1 MNKDIY
7 DNQKIEYEKYI
18 QGKYQNNF
26 NEREEDEN
34 NNYIKINPEQMFG
47 EESNKGEVFI
57 NQNDNDI
64 NELDVSVNDNNNEYN
79 LDNINNIDE
88 HIDDMN
94 NNLYEEIEEPIN
106 NMENNLMYNNM
117 NIGKENY
124 ELNDNFMNE
133 RKEDNDEGNI
143 QGENYEE
150 YDYKKN
156 FIEDTNNMN
165 NNDAYEENGEK
176 INNGN
181 IKINTINSLENID
194 DKNYYN
200 NMNYF
205 NNIKN
210 YNNKNNINQNTNNNN
225 EIIENDLNDMN
236 NNINMNDKF
245 FGNEEQEE
253 NENEV
258 SKLSIINNIKDI
270 NKKFFGLEAKFKKV
284 KEENQNLKIQL
295 ELEKNKNGNI
305 TLNKAQ
311 IYQNC
316 LKQGNKL
323 IDDIKSKNSKLHSQI
338 DDLESENDS
347 LNYQLIEANKKIKF
361 LEDKLKQTINNS
373 NVNNNIGINKDN
385 NALNEIELMKK
396 KIYDNE
402 LTISKLIYDKKK
414 LEKKMENMN
423 IEYNNKINLMINYKN
438 SEINLLR
445 KLLKEYYT
453 NNNINE
459 NMNDNN
465 NLDFN
470 RNENANEKE
479 LRLILANKDKII
491 QNLNLRLKKYIKDF
505 KNTVET
511 SQLFHESIGEQE
523 KIIHKLI
530 NDKNKLCKIIEETK
544 RANNP
549 INKEIFEN
557 MQKKLGE
564 YKNKIVI
571 LKRKI
576 NELYNINKKYD
587 RDFNGYNNI
596 SPFSHSQRQKTFK
609 MFGTANNFYNAF
621 S

>member
-1 MNKDIY
+1 
-7 DNQKIEYEKYI
+7 
-18 QGKYQNNF
+18 
-26 NEREEDEN
+26 
-34 NNYIKINPEQMFG
+34 
-47 EESNKGEVFI
+47 
-57 NQNDNDI
+57 
-64 NELDVSVNDNNNEYN
+64 
-79 LDNINNIDE
+79 
-88 HIDDMN
+88 
-94 NNLYEEIEEPIN
+94 
-106 NMENNLMYNNM
+106 
-117 NIGKENY
+117 
-124 ELNDNFMNE
+124 
-133 RKEDNDEGNI
+133 
-143 QGENYEE
+143 
-150 YDYKKN
+150 
-156 FIEDTNNMN
+156 
-165 NNDAYEENGEK
+165 
-176 INNGN
+176 
-181 IKINTINSLENID
+181 
-194 DKNYYN
+194 
-200 NMNYF
+200 
-205 NNIKN
+205 
-210 YNNKNNINQNTNNNN
+210 
-225 EIIENDLNDMN
+225 MN

-270 NKKFFGLEAKFKKV
+270 NKKFFGLETKFKKV

-491 QNLNLRLKKYIKDF
+491 QSLNLRLKKYIKDF

-596 SPFSHSQRQKTFK
+596 SPFSHSPRQKTFK